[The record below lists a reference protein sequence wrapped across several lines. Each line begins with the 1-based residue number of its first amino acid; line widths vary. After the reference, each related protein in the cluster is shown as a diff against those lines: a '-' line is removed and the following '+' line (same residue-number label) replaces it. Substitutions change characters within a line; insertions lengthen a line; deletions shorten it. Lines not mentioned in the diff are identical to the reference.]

1 MKRPPDYTGAIQ
13 NTIIA
18 PKSYMTLELDEGQV
32 MRVEDMEGI
41 QCADIAFVCREDY
54 LVKRAEIEGDI
65 AQSLIEQYSPGM
77 TANRNRH
84 VYLGKGYPLYSTL
97 CRKMMTITQDT
108 VGNHDVVTGW
118 CNPELNYSRWGDIAI
133 GKRTCKENIR
143 DALAPYGIIVH
154 QPFSFNTFMDYDIS
168 QDGLVTYKETLSKPG
183 DYIDLKAEVDV
194 IVAISNC
201 PQELSVVNG
210 FEPTQLRVA
219 VFEQEQYLRIEPDAQ
234 MEAILVD
241 SSFAIERPT

>member
-1 MKRPPDYTGAIQ
+1 MPTGSTGKGEDMKKPPDYTGAIQ
-13 NTIIA
+13 NIIIA

-54 LVKRAEIEGDI
+54 RAKRAEIDGDI

-118 CNPELNYSRWGDIAI
+118 CNPELNYSR
-133 GKRTCKENIR
+133 
-143 DALAPYGIIVH
+143 
-154 QPFSFNTFMDYDIS
+154 
-168 QDGLVTYKETLSKPG
+168 
-183 DYIDLKAEVDV
+183 
-194 IVAISNC
+194 
-201 PQELSVVNG
+201 
-210 FEPTQLRVA
+210 
-219 VFEQEQYLRIEPDAQ
+219 
-234 MEAILVD
+234 
-241 SSFAIERPT
+241 